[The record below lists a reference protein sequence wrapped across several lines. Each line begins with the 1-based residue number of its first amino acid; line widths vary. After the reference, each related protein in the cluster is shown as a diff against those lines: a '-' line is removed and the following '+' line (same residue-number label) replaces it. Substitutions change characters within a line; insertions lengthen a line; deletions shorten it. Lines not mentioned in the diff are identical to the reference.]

1 MANTSGPQASIG
13 NGQTMNY
20 DAARYWNAMVAEIY
34 LKTGISIV
42 PTEGTRTWNRQNE
55 LYQLYR
61 AGRGNP
67 AWSPNDARAYHLSG
81 RAVDVGSSVGF
92 VNTNNARVFR
102 AYAGMYG
109 FRETVH
115 GEPWHFEWRSD
126 WVTINLAAKELELMA
141 LTNDD
146 IAKMWNYAAY
156 TGGPTFSQVMKDLH
170 TGAAPVLTRN
180 GKITKL
186 QDDANTNTN
195 VMKLMESVAKL
206 QADITAIKEGK

>member
-34 LKTGISIV
+34 IKTGISIV
-42 PTEGTRTWNRQNE
+42 PTEGTRTWSRQNE

-141 LTNDD
+141 LTDAEIGRIMNF
-146 IAKMWNYAAY
+146 AAY
-156 TGGPTFSQVMKDLH
+156 DKGPSFSQVLKDLH
-170 TGAAPVLTRN
+170 LGAAPVVIRN
-180 GKITKL
+180 GKVTKL
-186 QDDANTNTN
+186 QDDADTNTM
-195 VMKLMESVAKL
+195 VRGLVKSIADL
-206 QADITAIKEGK
+206 QAEIVSLKGGK